1 MLISANELSQIWQ
14 AKSAALGLLAR
25 SIGDDGEDS
34 VQEAFL
40 KLAVERPKP
49 SDPVAW
55 LFRVVRNQALSH
67 RRSQK
72 RRLERENKVVLARQ
86 IELGDSWFFRP
97 QEIENQLD
105 SQVATTALREL
116 SEQQR
121 EIVILHLWGGLTFR
135 QISEVLQIPGAT
147 AHRRYQESLE
157 ALRVRLRVE
166 APR

>member
-1 MLISANELSQIWQ
+1 MMISAHELSRIWQ
-14 AKSAALGLLAR
+14 AKSAALALLAR

-40 KLAVERPKP
+40 KLAIEQPKP

-55 LFRVVRNQALSH
+55 LFRVVRNQALSQ

-72 RRLERENKVVLARQ
+72 RRLERETKVVLAREV
-86 IELGDSWFFRP
+86 ELGDSWFIRP
-97 QEIENQLD
+97 REIENQLD
-105 SQVATTALREL
+105 SQVAIAALGEL

-135 QISEVLQIPGAT
+135 QIAEVLQVPAAT
-147 AHRRYQESLE
+147 VHRRYQESLVT
-157 ALRVRLRVE
+157 LRVRLRVE